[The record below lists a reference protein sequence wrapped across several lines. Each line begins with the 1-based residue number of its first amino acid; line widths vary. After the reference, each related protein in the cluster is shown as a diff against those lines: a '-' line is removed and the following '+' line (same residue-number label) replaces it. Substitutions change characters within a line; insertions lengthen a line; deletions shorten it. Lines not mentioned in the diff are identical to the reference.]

1 LTNGEQEVSMAHN
14 LPTVLIVDDEEAIC
28 DLVYEDL
35 ADEGYMCDIALNVGD
50 AFAKLE
56 TYNYDVA
63 LLDIVLPEK
72 SGMDILRTIHEHYQM
87 TAVIMITAV
96 KDLNTAVEAM
106 KLGAS
111 DYITKPFTL
120 DKLNTSVSTV
130 LKNREPHCVVS
141 DTVSKIEGVNY
152 SKDTD
157 NRSFSKINAIAYG
170 VDAQVDYFDFH
181 SKIVTQ
187 KTVKLARLL
196 GLPEKEIE
204 KWAAARDELY
214 SERDRRI
221 KSMLSNLE
229 RNLMAQVMLGLTYPV
244 YQFPDKSEEQN

>member
-1 LTNGEQEVSMAHN
+1 MANREVSVARN

-28 DLVYEDL
+28 GLVCEDL
-35 ADEGYMCDIALNVGD
+35 AEEGYVCDVASNAED

-72 SGMDILRTIHEHYQM
+72 SGMDILRTIHKHYQM
-87 TAVIMITAV
+87 TAVIMLTAV
-96 KDLNTAVEAM
+96 KDLDTAVEAI

-111 DYITKPFTL
+111 DYITKPFTI
-120 DKLNTSVSTV
+120 DKLNASVSTV

-152 SKDTD
+152 SKDAD
-157 NRSFSKINAIAYG
+157 DRSLSEINAIAYG

-181 SKIVTQ
+181 SKIVT
-187 KTVKLARLL
+187 KETVKLARWL
-196 GLPEKEIE
+196 GLPVKEIE

-221 KSMLSNLE
+221 KSMLSKLE
-229 RNLMAQVMLGLTYPV
+229 RNLMAQVMLGLTCPAH
-244 YQFPDKSEEQN
+244 QFPERGEEQN

>member
-1 LTNGEQEVSMAHN
+1 MAHN

-35 ADEGYMCDIALNVGD
+35 AGEGYVCDIASNAGD

-72 SGMDILRTIHEHYQM
+72 SGMDILKMIHECHQM

-96 KDLNTAVEAM
+96 KDLETAVEAM
-106 KLGAS
+106 KLGAP

-120 DKLNTSVSTV
+120 DKLNASVSTV
-130 LKNREPHCVVS
+130 LSNGEPHCVVS

-152 SKDTD
+152 SKDAD
-157 NRSFSKINAIAYG
+157 GRSLSEINAVACG
-170 VDAQVDYFDFH
+170 VAAQVDYFDFH
-181 SKIVTQ
+181 SKIVT
-187 KTVKLARLL
+187 KETVKLARWL
-196 GLPEKEIE
+196 GLPGKETE
-204 KWAAARDELY
+204 KWAAARDKLY

-221 KSMLSNLE
+221 KSMLSKLE
-229 RNLMAQVMLGLTYPV
+229 
-244 YQFPDKSEEQN
+244 

>member
-1 LTNGEQEVSMAHN
+1 MARN

-28 DLVYEDL
+28 DLVREDL
-35 ADEGYMCDIALNVGD
+35 AEEGYVCDIASNAGD

-63 LLDIVLPEK
+63 LLDILLPEK
-72 SGMDILRTIHEHYQM
+72 SGMDILKTIHECHQM
-87 TAVIMITAV
+87 TAVIMMTAV
-96 KDLNTAVEAM
+96 KDLGTAVEAM

-120 DKLNTSVSTV
+120 NRLNASVSTV
-130 LKNREPHCVVS
+130 LKNRKQRGAVS
-141 DTVSKIEGVNY
+141 DMVSKTGGVSY
-152 SKDTD
+152 SKDACD
-157 NRSFSKINAIAYG
+157 RSPSEINSIAYG

-181 SKIVTQ
+181 SKIVTEE
-187 KTVKLARLL
+187 TAKLARWL

-204 KWAAARDELY
+204 KWVVTRDKHY

-221 KSMLSNLE
+221 KSILIKLE
-229 RNLMAQVMLGLTYPV
+229 
-244 YQFPDKSEEQN
+244 